1 MTKTYKVKDVVV
13 PLTSVAG
20 CPIGLTTDTRCVV
33 RKVDAQ
39 GRKVRVQREDGRTAQ
54 TFTLDFDAVRRFGG

>member
-1 MTKTYKVKDVVV
+1 MKIKDIVV

-33 RKVDAQ
+33 RKVDAR